1 MKTTCKIVA
10 AAALALGAV
19 SARAGTTSVNFES
32 SADKSIRKLG
42 SFNGTATY
50 DDVAGLLTITINNT
64 SSASGARLTG
74 VAFNL
79 AGDGGAA
86 GYRDGDVAGT
96 RPDEDTFDDA
106 RRRRGNRLVKA
117 RPLGSFEA
125 GAALKGKFNAAG
137 RRLAERAGIAAGGA
151 QVFTFD
157 VSGGAALTAA
167 DFLGGDMGLVAAF
180 RGRKFDKVGSVIV
193 PGTVTGPST
202 GGDNT
207 SDDDTGG
214 GPIIDVPGDLPPI
227 VIPPINTGGDNG
239 PGPGTGGPGGNG
251 APPAAVPLPPA
262 AIPALATFA
271 LLAIPKLKRK
281 LRDLM

>member
-10 AAALALGAV
+10 AAALALGAA
-19 SARAGTTSVNFES
+19 SAHAGTTSVNFES
-32 SADKSIRKLG
+32 SADKSIKKLG
-42 SFNGTATY
+42 SYTGTATY

-74 VAFNL
+74 LAFNL

-137 RRLAERAGIAAGGA
+137 RKLAERAGITAGGTH
-151 QVFTFD
+151 VFSFD

-193 PGTVTGPST
+193 PGSVTGPST
-202 GGDNT
+202 GGDST
-207 SDDDTGG
+207 GDDTGG

-227 VIPPINTGGDNG
+227 VIPPINTGGDTG
-239 PGPGTGGPGGNG
+239 PGPGPGGTGGNG
-251 APPAAVPLPPA
+251 APTTAVPLPPA

-271 LLAIPKLKRK
+271 LLAFPKLKRK
-281 LRDLM
+281 LREML